1 MNTMIVNSND
11 IVGVAVEN
19 PQGENLGEVEAIMLN
34 KLDGQVSYVVLTYGG
49 ILGMGNKLF
58 ALPWSIFS
66 YSSDREKFI
75 INIDKEKLKNSPGF
89 DKDHWPDMNSAT
101 WGKQIRDYYH

>member
-11 IVGVAVEN
+11 VVGVEVEN
-19 PQGENLGEVEAIMLN
+19 LQGEDLGEVEAIMLN
-34 KLDGQVSYVVLTYGG
+34 KIDGQVSYVVLTSGG
-49 ILGMGNKLF
+49 FLGMGNKLF

-66 YSSDREKFI
+66 YNPEREKFT
-75 INIDKEKLKNSPGF
+75 INIDKERLKNSPGF

-101 WGKQIRDYYH
+101 WGKEIREYYR